1 MPEKLKYSKD
11 ALEWAE
17 KNLIGKSVFHKELK
31 KKIEFTRQGVKHSV
45 SAKSNFIKA
54 EFIYS
59 VKNIL
64 PNSKLID
71 ISPDKKKR
79 FDNTHF
85 FLNGN
90 LKENYTL

>member
-71 ISPDKKKR
+71 ISPDKKKGLIILI
-79 FDNTHF
+79 F
-85 FLNGN
+85 FWTGI
-90 LKENYTL
+90 